1 MAHGEAVE
9 DGDCM
14 REGEAAVEHEAGA
27 APREGV
33 ARVSGRVVV
42 VGEDGREGHQAGA
55 EAVVLKDD
63 LGKGGHA
70 STMTG
75 REDGR
80 EGKLGPLAA
89 RWGEDGVTMKKAGDA
104 VAGDQDMAGAEA
116 VIPNEDLRLRDD
128 WMASYLSTDSAIL
141 LRAGAK

>member
-1 MAHGEAVE
+1 VAHGEAVE

-27 APREGV
+27 APREGG

-89 RWGEDGVTMKKAGDA
+89 RWEERMVS
-104 VAGDQDMAGAEA
+104 
-116 VIPNEDLRLRDD
+116 P
-128 WMASYLSTDSAIL
+128 
-141 LRAGAK
+141 